1 MGGLPL
7 QSDTIGGQPATEVS
21 NLLYGV
27 QYGNYYY
34 TFDVGLSTSLK
45 PDFDALVHS
54 VTFGN

>member
-7 QSDTIGGQPATEVS
+7 QSDTIDGQPAVEVS

-27 QYGNYYY
+27 KDGSYYY

-54 VTFGN
+54 VQFGS